1 MVIFSCIFF
10 KIEVLSICP
19 SYCSLI
25 DRERL
30 IIKIVFRIFQLQAKV
45 GTVFYSL
52 VVKISRD
59 VYPDENVFT
68 RHFRQTE
75 LQSDPILRD
84 EKLANKFKFSVGD
97 GFVQKN

>member
-1 MVIFSCIFF
+1 M
-10 KIEVLSICP
+10 
-19 SYCSLI
+19 
-25 DRERL
+25 
-30 IIKIVFRIFQLQAKV
+30 
-45 GTVFYSL
+45 
-52 VVKISRD
+52 KISRD